1 MATTTDP
8 ARSAKVVVRNPANPD
23 HLMVI
28 EPVDGRVRF
37 FMGERLIAASDAVL
51 EVREVGRKAYDPVLY
66 VTARDLAV
74 ALQPTARTS
83 HCPLKG
89 DAAYFALDGLEI
101 GWSYTRPFDFA
112 GALAGYHAFWPA
124 KVRVE
129 PPS

>member
-1 MATTTDP
+1 MATATGP
-8 ARSAKVVVRNPANPD
+8 APRAEAVVRNPANPD

-37 FMGERLIAASDAVL
+37 FVGERLIAASDAAL
-51 EVREVGRKAYDPVLY
+51 RVREVGRKAYDPVLY
-66 VTARDLAV
+66 VPARDLVV

-101 GWSYTRPFDFA
+101 GWSYTTPFDFA

-124 KVRVE
+124 KVRVAL
-129 PPS
+129 PS

>member
-1 MATTTDP
+1 MATSTGP
-8 ARSAKVVVRNPANPD
+8 APTAKAVVRNPANPD

-37 FMGERLIAASDAVL
+37 FMAERLIAASDAVL

-66 VTARDLAV
+66 VPAADLAV

-89 DAAYFALDGLEI
+89 DAAYYALDGEEI
-101 GWSYTRPFDFA
+101 GWSYTTPFDFA
-112 GALAGYHAFWPA
+112 GALTGYHAFWPS
-124 KVRVE
+124 KVSVE